1 MKVSIIIP
9 FHYGIA
15 FLEDCLNSLREQDYH
30 DLETILVCDNIDEN
44 IDGLVTEFKD
54 DLNISVYHLE
64 GKTGVAAAR
73 NLGLDNAKGEYV
85 YFLDSDD
92 YLYIDTLNFLV
103 ESTIDT
109 DADVVYGKKKI
120 SWFKRSVYMGTC
132 IEEVDEEN
140 AESDEDSNSF
150 EDAEANAENG
160 NESESKSNIEE
171 NTDENGDENSDD
183 NSDENNDEDESLD
196 DIVEDLTEE
205 ELQAKEERRILRKR
219 ERAHHTMITTRKGIR
234 NVSVLN
240 ILMKRSIIEEHNIRF
255 NESFKYYSDLSFLVQ
270 VLEYAQIFEKKMRAV
285 YIKRKHNDSI
295 NFPALSQIKDLGRFD
310 EYFNAYFYTISLIP
324 KDSTLRDRVDRK
336 IINYYVKTF
345 SPKLRRST
353 NDAWRNERFE
363 LLKNIVND
371 MSPKVIHMQK
381 GYRRKL
387 IHALMKGNLKKSQ
400 RLVNFDLGKKKLKKL
415 ITNKRALAKFLYI
428 HSFTKKP
435 LKENWVLC
443 ESFFGKSYSDS
454 PKYIYEY
461 LAKTYPGKYKFIWV
475 INKKGTQIPYAH
487 KKVKRFSIRY
497 AYYLARCKYF
507 VFNVR
512 QPRWVRKRQGNI
524 FLETWHGTPLKRLV
538 FDQDE
543 VCGASP
549 LYKVQFYKDS
559 RQWDYLVSANH
570 FSSDVFK
577 SAFMFEKHML
587 EFGYPRNDILYA
599 EDKEQKALA
608 LKKKLGI
615 PLDKK
620 TILYAPTWR
629 DDEFY
634 GSGQYKFELKLNLR
648 KMKEEL
654 GDEYVVLLRTHYYI
668 ADSLDITG
676 MEDFAFN
683 LSKYDD
689 IAEIYLISDLLITDY
704 SSVFF
709 DYANLQRPMLFFTYD
724 LEKYRDVLRGFYID
738 MLEEVPGPLL
748 YTSDEVLDA
757 IKNIDAIEE
766 KYKDRYKVFY
776 DKFCHLDDGHASEH
790 VAETVFNNK

>member
-9 FHYGIA
+9 FHCGIA
-15 FLEDCLNSLREQDYH
+15 FLEDCLNSLKEQNYR
-30 DLETILVCDNIDEN
+30 DLETILVCDHIEENIDE
-44 IDGLVTEFKD
+44 LVAEYQQE
-54 DLNISVYHLE
+54 LNMSVYHLDE
-64 GKTGVAAAR
+64 TTGVAAAR
-73 NLGLDNAKGEYV
+73 NLGLDKAQGEYV

-92 YLYIDTLNFLV
+92 YLYIDTLALLV

-109 DADVVYGKKKI
+109 DADIVYGKKKR
-120 SWFKRSVYMGTC
+120 SWFKRSVYMSTC
-132 IEEVDEEN
+132 IENADEEN
-140 AESDEDSNSF
+140 AESDEDSNAF
-150 EDAEANAENG
+150 DDAELNAENG
-160 NESESKSNIEE
+160 NESESKSSID
-171 NTDENGDENSDD
+171 DEGGDEGDESSEDD
-183 NSDENNDEDESLD
+183 NDAELS
-196 DIVEDLTEE
+196 EE
-205 ELQAKEERRILRKR
+205 ELLAVEERRIQRKR
-219 ERAHHTMITTRKGIR
+219 ERAHRTMVTTRKGIR

-240 ILMKRSIIEEHNIRF
+240 ILMKRSVIEEHNIRF
-255 NESFKYYSDLSFLVQ
+255 NENFKFYSDLSFLIQ
-270 VLEYAQIFEKKMRAV
+270 VLEYAEIFEKKMRAV

-295 NFPALSQIKDLGRFD
+295 NMPALSQIKEPGKFE
-310 EYFNAYFYTISLIP
+310 EYIDAYNYTISLIP
-324 KDSTLRDRVDRK
+324 EDSTLRNRLDRK

-345 SPKLRRST
+345 APKLRRST
-353 NDAWRNERFE
+353 NDAWRTERFDI
-363 LLKNIVND
+363 LRNIVNNMD
-371 MSPKVIHMQK
+371 PSVIKMQK
-381 GYRRKL
+381 GYRKRLVK
-387 IHALMKGNLKKSQ
+387 ALMKGDLKKSQ
-400 RLVNFDLGKKKLKKL
+400 RLVNWDLGKKKFKKI

-428 HSFTKKP
+428 HSFLKKP
-435 LKENWVLC
+435 MMDNWVIC

-461 LAKTYPGKYKFIWV
+461 LSKTYPGKYKFIWV
-475 INKKGTQIPYAH
+475 VNNKKTDIPYPH

-512 QPRWVRKRQGNI
+512 QPRWVRKREGSI

-538 FDQDE
+538 FDQEE

-549 LYKVQFYKDS
+549 QHKIQFYKDS
-559 RQWDYLVSANH
+559 RKWDYLVSANY
-570 FSSDVFK
+570 FSSKVFR
-577 SAFMFEKHML
+577 SAFMFDKEML

-599 EDKEQKALA
+599 PDKEEKAIA

-620 TILYAPTWR
+620 TVLYAPTWR

-634 GSGQYKFELKLNLR
+634 GSGQYKFELKLDLR
-648 KMKEEL
+648 KMKREL

-668 ADSLDITG
+668 ADSLDTTG
-676 MEDFAFN
+676 VEDFAFN

-689 IAEIYLISDLLITDY
+689 IAEIYLISDILITDY

-748 YTSDEVLDA
+748 YTSDEVLEA
-757 IKNIDAIEE
+757 IKNIDKIESE
-766 KYKDRYKVFY
+766 YSERYKVFY
-776 DKFCHLDDGHASEH
+776 DKFCSLDDGHASEN
-790 VAETVFNNK
+790 VAETVFNPKNNQ

>member
-9 FHYGIA
+9 FRYGIA
-15 FLEDCLNSLREQDYH
+15 FLEDCLDSLRAQNYR
-30 DLETILVCDNIDEN
+30 DLETILVCDHIEEN
-44 IDGLVTEFKD
+44 IDALIDEYSQE
-54 DLNISVYHLE
+54 LNMSVYHLE
-64 GKTGVAAAR
+64 ESTGVAAAR
-73 NLGLDNAKGEYV
+73 NLGLDKAQGEYV

-92 YLYIDTLNFLV
+92 YLYIDTLALLV
-103 ESTIDT
+103 ESTVDT
-109 DADVVYGKKKI
+109 DADIVYGKKKRT
-120 SWFKRSVYMGTC
+120 WFKRSVYMSTC
-132 IEEVDEEN
+132 IENEDEEN
-140 AESDEDSNSF
+140 SESDEDNNAF
-150 EDAEANAENG
+150 DEAEENAENG
-160 NESESKSNIEE
+160 NESESKSSI
-171 NTDENGDENSDD
+171 
-183 NSDENNDEDESLD
+183 EDESGEEGD
-196 DIVEDLTEE
+196 ESSEDENEVELNEE
-205 ELQAKEERRILRKR
+205 ELLAAEERRIRRKR
-219 ERAHHTMITTRKGIR
+219 ERAHRTMVTTRKGIR

-255 NESFKYYSDLSFLVQ
+255 NENFKFYSDLSFLVQ

-295 NFPALSQIKDLGRFD
+295 NMPALSQIKEPGKFE
-310 EYFNAYFYTISLIP
+310 EYIEAYYYTISLIP
-324 KDSTLRDRVDRK
+324 KDSTLRNRVDRK

-345 SPKLRRST
+345 APKLRRST
-353 NDAWRNERFE
+353 NDVWRTERFE
-363 LLKNIVND
+363 ILRKIVNNMD
-371 MSPKVIHMQK
+371 PAVIKMQK
-381 GYRRKL
+381 GYRKRLVK
-387 IHALMKGNLKKSQ
+387 ALKKGDLKKSQ
-400 RLVNFDLGKKKLKKL
+400 RLVNWELGKKKFKRI

-428 HSFTKKP
+428 HSFIKKP
-435 LKENWVLC
+435 MMENWVIC

-461 LAKTYPGKYKFIWV
+461 LSKTYPGKYKFIWV
-475 INKKGTQIPYAH
+475 INNKKTDIPYPH

-512 QPRWVRKRQGNI
+512 QPRWVRKRKGNI

-538 FDQDE
+538 FDQEE

-549 LYKVQFYKDS
+549 QHKIQFYKDS
-559 RQWDYLVSANH
+559 RKWDYLVSANH
-570 FSSDVFK
+570 FSSKVFR
-577 SAFMFEKHML
+577 SAFMFDKEML

-599 EDKEQKALA
+599 PDKEEKALA

-634 GSGQYKFELKLNLR
+634 GSGQYKFELKLDLR
-648 KMKEEL
+648 KMKSEL
-654 GDEYVVLLRTHYYI
+654 GDEFVVLLRTHYYI
-668 ADSLDITG
+668 ADSLDTTG
-676 MEDFAFN
+676 VEDFAFN

-689 IAEIYLISDLLITDY
+689 IAEIYLISDILITDY

-748 YTSDEVLDA
+748 YTSDEVLEA
-757 IKNIDAIEE
+757 IKNIDKIESE
-766 KYKDRYKVFY
+766 YSERYRVFY
-776 DKFCHLDDGHASEH
+776 DKFCSLDDGHASEH
-790 VAETVFNNK
+790 VAETVFNPKKTNS

>member
-15 FLEDCLNSLREQDYH
+15 FLEDCLTSLKEQNYRDI
-30 DLETILVCDNIDEN
+30 ETILVCDHIKEDIDS
-44 IDGLVTEFKD
+44 LVAEFKQE
-54 DLNISVYHLE
+54 LNISVHHLE
-64 GKTGVAAAR
+64 ETTGVAAAR
-73 NLGLDNAKGEYV
+73 NRGLDKAQGEYV

-92 YLYIDTLNFLV
+92 YLYIDTLEFLV

-109 DADVVYGKKKI
+109 DADIVYGKKKI
-120 SWFKRSVYMGTC
+120 SWFKRSVYMSTVV
-132 IEEVDEEN
+132 EDENEEN
-140 AESDEDSNSF
+140 SESDEDRNAF
-150 EDAEANAENG
+150 EEAQSRAENG
-160 NESESKSNIEE
+160 NEQDTKSPI
-171 NTDENGDENSDD
+171 DD
-183 NSDENNDEDESLD
+183 DYIDDSSEDEKEELS
-196 DIVEDLTEE
+196 EE
-205 ELQAKEERRILRKR
+205 ELLAAEERRIRRKR
-219 ERAHHTMITTRKGIR
+219 ERAHRTMVTTRKGIR

-255 NESFKYYSDLSFLVQ
+255 NEKFKFYSDLSFLIQ
-270 VLEYAQIFEKKMRAV
+270 VLEYAQNFEKKMRAV

-295 NFPALSQIKDLGRFD
+295 NMPALSQMNEPNKFD
-310 EYFNAYFYTISLIP
+310 EYVEAYYYTISLIP
-324 KDSTLRDRVDRK
+324 KDSTLRNRLDRK

-353 NDAWRNERFE
+353 NDMWRTERFE
-363 LLKNIVND
+363 TLRKIVNEMD
-371 MSPKVIHMQK
+371 PAVIKMQK
-381 GYRRKL
+381 GYRKRLVK
-387 IHALMKGNLKKSQ
+387 ALKKGDLKKSQ
-400 RLVNFDLGKKKLKKL
+400 RLVNWNLGKRKFKSIIK
-415 ITNKRALAKFLYI
+415 NKRTLAKFLYI
-428 HSFTKKP
+428 HSFLKKP
-435 LKENWVLC
+435 MIENLVLC

-475 INKKGTQIPYAH
+475 IGNKKTEIPYPH

-497 AYYLARCKYF
+497 AYYMARCKYF

-512 QPRWVRKRQGNI
+512 QPRWMRKREGSI

-549 LYKVQFYKDS
+549 QHKIQFYKDS
-559 RQWDYLVSANH
+559 RKWDYLVSANY
-570 FSSDVFK
+570 FSSEVFK
-577 SAFMFEKHML
+577 SAFMFDKEML

-599 EDKEQKALA
+599 PDKEEKAIA

-620 TILYAPTWR
+620 TVLYAPTWR

-634 GSGQYKFELKLNLR
+634 GSGQYKFELKLDLR
-648 KMKEEL
+648 KMKKEL

-668 ADSLDITG
+668 ADSLDVTG
-676 MEDFAFN
+676 VEDFAFN

-689 IAEIYLISDLLITDY
+689 IAEIYLISDILITDY

-709 DYANLQRPMLFFTYD
+709 DYGNLKRPMLFFTYD

-748 YTSDEVLDA
+748 YTSDEVLEA
-757 IKNIDAIEE
+757 IKNIDKIEKE
-766 KYKDRYKVFY
+766 YSGRYELFY
-776 DKFCHLDDGHASEH
+776 EKFCSLDDGHASEH
-790 VAETVFNNK
+790 VAETVFNPKK

>member
-1 MKVSIIIP
+1 MIEMKVSVIIP

-15 FLEDCLNSLREQDYH
+15 FLEDCLSSLREQNYR
-30 DLETILVCDNIDEN
+30 DLETILVCDHIEEN
-44 IDGLVTEFKD
+44 IDGLVAEFKQE
-54 DLNISVYHLE
+54 LNMSVYHLDE
-64 GKTGVAAAR
+64 TTGVAAAR
-73 NLGLDNAKGEYV
+73 NLALDKAQGEYV

-92 YLYIDTLNFLV
+92 YLYIDTLALLV

-109 DADVVYGKKKI
+109 DADIVYGKKKR
-120 SWFKRSVYMGTC
+120 SWFKRSVYMSTC
-132 IEEVDEEN
+132 IENADEEN
-140 AESDEDSNSF
+140 SESDEDSSAF
-150 EDAEANAENG
+150 EDAELNAENG
-160 NESESKSNIEE
+160 NESESKSSIE
-171 NTDENGDENSDD
+171 DENGEEGDESSEDENEELS
-183 NSDENNDEDESLD
+183 
-196 DIVEDLTEE
+196 EE
-205 ELQAKEERRILRKR
+205 ELLAAEERRIRRKR
-219 ERAHHTMITTRKGIR
+219 ERAHRTMVTTRKGIR

-240 ILMKRSIIEEHNIRF
+240 ILMKRSVIEEHNIRF
-255 NESFKYYSDLSFLVQ
+255 NENFRFYSDLSFLVQ
-270 VLEYAQIFEKKMRAV
+270 VLEYAQTFEKKMRAV

-295 NFPALSQIKDLGRFD
+295 NMPALSQIKDPGKFD
-310 EYFNAYFYTISLIP
+310 EYINAYYYTISLIP
-324 KDSTLRDRVDRK
+324 EDSTLRRRVDRK

-345 SPKLRRST
+345 APKLRRST
-353 NDAWRNERFE
+353 NDAWRTERFE
-363 LLKNIVND
+363 ILRKIVNNMD
-371 MSPKVIHMQK
+371 PAVIKMQK
-381 GYRRKL
+381 GYRKRLVK
-387 IHALMKGNLKKSQ
+387 ALMKGDLKKSQ
-400 RLVNFDLGKKKLKKL
+400 RLVNWDLGKKKLKRI

-428 HSFTKKP
+428 HSFLKKP
-435 LKENWVLC
+435 MMDNWVIC

-454 PKYIYEY
+454 PKYIFEY
-461 LAKTYPGKYKFIWV
+461 LSKTYPGKYKFIWV
-475 INKKGTQIPYAH
+475 INNKNTDIPYPH

-512 QPRWVRKRQGNI
+512 QPRWVRKREGSI

-549 LYKVQFYKDS
+549 QHKIQFYKDS
-559 RQWDYLVSANH
+559 RKWDYLVSANY
-570 FSSDVFK
+570 FSSDVFR
-577 SAFMFEKHML
+577 SAFMFDKEML

-599 EDKEQKALA
+599 KDKEEKAIA

-620 TILYAPTWR
+620 TVLYAPTWR

-634 GSGQYKFELKLNLR
+634 GSGQYKFELKLDLR
-648 KMKEEL
+648 KMKQQL

-668 ADSLDITG
+668 ADSLDTTG
-676 MEDFAFN
+676 VEDFAFN

-689 IAEIYLISDLLITDY
+689 IAEIYLISDILITDY

-748 YTSDEVLDA
+748 FTSDEVLEA
-757 IKNIDAIEE
+757 IKNIDKIESE
-766 KYKDRYKVFY
+766 YSDRYRIFY
-776 DKFCHLDDGHASEH
+776 DKFCSLDDGHASEH
-790 VAETVFNNK
+790 VAETVFNPKNN